1 MKEKQ
6 TKRVV
11 KIVFILASL
20 GSLYF
25 VPWVL
30 IRAWLPPL
38 PETVEEQVKE
48 AVDLGLDG
56 VLVYVDQAGR
66 TPRSYA
72 AGWHD
77 RGAKI
82 PADPKAL
89 FKIASVSKLYVAA
102 AVAKLVNEQRLSL
115 DQTLTEYLPELKG
128 RIENADKITLKMLV
142 QHRSGIPNFTDTP
155 DYWFSPPLSNEDNL
169 KLILDK
175 PADFAPDEK
184 YSYSNTNYLLIGE
197 ILNKTLGYS
206 FNQYIKENI
215 LTPLGLNH
223 TYMLF
228 SEAPQEAVMSGYDVG
243 FEGDL
248 KSNDFINPSGSMVAT
263 AEDVGTF
270 LRALNQG
277 TLLNEQEQA
286 IYTSIYQYEHTGLL
300 PGFSSIARYYK
311 DMDTVVV
318 LFASTSGGYS
328 WNISEIVYARI
339 VKIVRNISA
348 E

>member
-56 VLVYVDQAGR
+56 VLVYVDQAGK

-77 RGAKI
+77 RAAKI

-155 DYWFSPPLSNEDNL
+155 DYWFSPPISNEDNL

-206 FNQYIKENI
+206 FNRYIKENI
-215 LTPLGLNH
+215 LTPLGLSH

-248 KSNDFINPSGSMVAT
+248 KSNHFINPSGSMVAT
-263 AEDVGTF
+263 AEEVGTF

-277 TLLNEQEQA
+277 TLLTEQEQA

-300 PGFSSIARYYK
+300 PGYSSIARYYK

>member
-56 VLVYVDQAGR
+56 VLVYVDQAGK

-72 AGWHD
+72 AGWHN
-77 RGAKI
+77 REAKI

-300 PGFSSIARYYK
+300 PGYSSIARYYK

-328 WNISEIVYARI
+328 WNISEIVFARI

>member
-56 VLVYVDQAGR
+56 VLVYVDQAGKP
-66 TPRSYA
+66 PRSYA

-77 RGAKI
+77 RAAKI

-155 DYWFSPPLSNEDNL
+155 DYWFSPPISNEDNL

-175 PADFAPDEK
+175 PADFSPDEK

-197 ILNKTLGYS
+197 ILDKTLGYS
-206 FNQYIKENI
+206 FNRYIKENI

-300 PGFSSIARYYK
+300 PGYSSIARYYK
-311 DMDTVVV
+311 DMDMVVV

>member
-56 VLVYVDQAGR
+56 VLVYVDQAGKP
-66 TPRSYA
+66 PRSYA

-77 RGAKI
+77 REAKI

-206 FNQYIKENI
+206 FNRYIKENI
-215 LTPLGLNH
+215 LMPLGLNH

-300 PGFSSIARYYK
+300 PGYSSIARYYK

-328 WNISEIVYARI
+328 WNISEIVFARI

>member
-77 RGAKI
+77 RAAKI

-175 PADFAPDEK
+175 PADFSPDEK

-197 ILNKTLGYS
+197 ILNKALGYS
-206 FNQYIKENI
+206 FNRYIKETI
-215 LTPLGLNH
+215 LTPLGLSH

-228 SEAPQEAVMSGYDVG
+228 SEAPQEEVMSGYDVG

-300 PGFSSIARYYK
+300 PGYSSIARYYK

-328 WNISEIVYARI
+328 WNISEIVFARI